1 MASVLAARTY
11 FPMSIFCSRRATATA
26 SIGANGAGKSTF
38 LKILSGE
45 LEPTKGEVIIDPKL
59 RMSVLKQ
66 DHHAYD
72 AYTVFET
79 ILMGNPRL
87 YEVLKQKDA
96 LYAKE
101 DFSDADGDLA
111 AELEAGICRA
121 KRLGGRNRG
130 RKALAGPWIG
140 QHVAVFPDGLP
151 CPATKR

>member
-1 MASVLAARTY
+1 MARESLL
-11 FPMSIFCSRRATATA
+11 FKNPLRRAGTHKGRERSS
-26 SIGANGAGKSTF
+26 SIQ
-38 LKILSGE
+38 
-45 LEPTKGEVIIDPKL
+45 KL

-79 ILMGNPRL
+79 ILMGNPCL

-111 AELEAGICRA
+111 AELEAEFAELNGWEGNRGWETAARA
-121 KRLGGRNRG
+121 GLDNMLLYSQMDTLPGNEKVKVLLRNR
-130 RKALAGPWIG
+130 RLASRTSS
-140 QHVAVFPDGLP
+140 F
-151 CPATKR
+151 